1 MALESGRPW
10 LSIGCFNPSKRTG
23 VPKLSRGLAGA
34 SQASVTALSMKRCSL
49 LLHCGQA
56 NDRTSWPHML
66 GSITVNLMG
75 ELQALYSGPWLCLS
89 SIRHP
94 YVEREHATALC
105 HR

>member
-1 MALESGRPW
+1 MAQESGRPW

-75 ELQALYSGPWLCLS
+75 ELQALHNGPWFYLS
-89 SIRHP
+89 CIRHP
-94 YVEREHATALC
+94 YFERAQDSALY
-105 HR
+105 HY

>member
-1 MALESGRPW
+1 MAQESGRPW

-56 NDRTSWPHML
+56 NDPGPTCWARYRQCHGRVASVAQWPL
-66 GSITVNLMG
+66 V
-75 ELQALYSGPWLCLS
+75 LS
-89 SIRHP
+89 
-94 YVEREHATALC
+94 VEHTTPVCRAGAS
-105 HR
+105 HRSLSPID